1 MTNLPNR
8 KETLKLLQGLNRT
21 HLDPVT
27 RYREQNSL
35 TSRPLS
41 PGEFFAIAMVFL
53 FTFILCYG
61 AWFACYAMPGEE
73 EKPYPGLEVVST
85 VDIEEIKPDP
95 LARDEIPVVEV
106 HPVVELHPVVEI
118 CHITC
123 YGPPPYDMFPVTN
136 PTARGPMVWEM
147 LRWAKKLHLDGI
159 CAVSRDLPWNWR
171 IQDEMPPILHVEG
184 FGNYL
189 AVDRTNERL
198 VHVIDIYNPDIAK
211 DNQWNPEG
219 ISVWEITETE
229 ATP

>member
-85 VDIEEIKPDP
+85 VDIEEVKPDP
-95 LARDEIPVVEV
+95 LSREIPVVEI
-106 HPVVELHPVVEI
+106 HPVVEI
-118 CHITC
+118 YRVTC
-123 YGPPPYDMFPVTN
+123 YGPPSWTEDGHV
-136 PTARGPMVWEM
+136 ARWPMTIAEG
-147 LRWAKKLHLDGI
+147 LTWASELGLDGI
-159 CAVSRDLPWNWR
+159 CAVGRQTPWYYEIR
-171 IQDEMPPILHVEG
+171 SEMPPILRVDGHG
-184 FGNYL
+184 DYL
-189 AVDRTNERL
+189 AIDRIG
-198 VHVIDIYNPDIAK
+198 HGSDIDIWTPYEPGVGGP
-211 DNQWNPEG
+211 QWAHDC
-219 ISVWEITETE
+219 SVHEITETE